1 MMNTMTTLPW
11 GRELTRDDLDA
22 LPDDGHRHELLDGV
36 LIMSPAPSLRHQTV
50 LAELND
56 VLRRS
61 CPPDLRV
68 LFAPFDVVLA
78 RNTVLEP
85 DLLVAARSAF
95 TDRDLPGPPLLAVEI
110 LSPST
115 RRFDLLLKKAR
126 LEAAGCP
133 SYWVIDPDEPSIL
146 AWDLVDGT
154 YAETAKAHGDEI
166 FRVTA
171 PFALELVP
179 NDLVA

>member
-1 MMNTMTTLPW
+1 MMTVMTTLPW

-36 LIMSPAPSLRHQTV
+36 LIMSPAPGRRHQRA
-50 LAELND
+50 LARLHLLMAAAAPAELE
-56 VLRRS
+56 
-61 CPPDLRV
+61 V
-68 LFAPFDVVLA
+68 LFAPFDVILA
-78 RNTVLEP
+78 RDTILEP
-85 DLLVAARSAF
+85 DLLIAARSAF

-126 LEAAGCP
+126 FEAAGCP
-133 SYWVIDPDEPSIL
+133 SYWVIDPDEPSII

-154 YAETAKAHGDEI
+154 YAETAHVRGADT
-166 FRVTA
+166 FRA
-171 PFALELVP
+171 RSPFAVEFRP
-179 NDLVA
+179 NDLVG